1 MSRIVLKPWG
11 YEEIWAETDKFV
23 GKILYIDPEQRLSLQ
38 YHNQK
43 IETIRVLYGK
53 LKLVYGKKEDAL
65 VEKFLTPGETFHVER
80 GLIHRF
86 CADNHPVALIE
97 VSTPELDD
105 VVRITDDYS
114 RSS

>member
-43 IETIRVLYGK
+43 IETIRVLYGR
-53 LKLVYGKKEDAL
+53 LKLIYGKSEDAL
-65 VEKFLTPGETFHVER
+65 VEKFLMPGETFHVER

-86 CADNHPVALIE
+86 CADKHPVALIE

-105 VVRITDDYS
+105 VVRIIDDYS
-114 RSS
+114 RQT